1 MALFGGNAIVAAI
14 LAAVVALA
22 GYSYFKGAQSGAA
35 GVAARMEKQDN
46 AAAQK
51 ISEAGKRSSN
61 SASGGVRKLVR
72 DPNAVSE

>member
-22 GYSYFKGAQSGAA
+22 GYSYLQGAQSGAA
-35 GVAARMEKQDN
+35 GVAAKMEKQDN

-51 ISEAGKRSSN
+51 ISEAGKRSN
-61 SASGGVRKLVR
+61 SAAAGGVRKLVR